1 MTTSEGLQK
10 LAFLKNLT
18 KEMNDFKSKLQGE
31 TGCTRDV
38 YAHVKAFRQK
48 ITLLDTQTE
57 KKVPSFPIMG
67 MAET

>member
-1 MTTSEGLQK
+1 
-10 LAFLKNLT
+10 
-18 KEMNDFKSKLQGE
+18 MNDFKSKLQGE